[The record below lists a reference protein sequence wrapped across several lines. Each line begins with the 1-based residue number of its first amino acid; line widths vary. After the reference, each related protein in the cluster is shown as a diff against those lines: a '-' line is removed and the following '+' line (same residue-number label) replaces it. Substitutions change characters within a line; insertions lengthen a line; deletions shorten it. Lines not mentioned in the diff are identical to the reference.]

1 MKILAWIVW
10 RKAELLLRV
19 RNFSI
24 KHLRG
29 SLKEQLL
36 DQIEKAR
43 DMATTD
49 ELISHISAVL
59 QPLGVEL
66 DDLTLSKAGSRRV
79 LDVVVDA
86 DDAIDL
92 DRLAEIS
99 RAVSES
105 LDESDIMGTAP
116 YVMEVGTRGVGR
128 PLTKPAHWRR
138 NVGRLVKI
146 SGDAVNASG
155 RIVSFDEPTVVINI
169 KGQPRKF
176 DISTISRAV
185 IEVEF
190 SRQGDDK

>member
-1 MKILAWIVW
+1 MV
-10 RKAELLLRV
+10 ELLLRV

-24 KHLRG
+24 EHLRG

-49 ELISHISAVL
+49 ELITHISAVL

-86 DDAIDL
+86 DDPIDL

-99 RAVSES
+99 RAVSDS

>member
-1 MKILAWIVW
+1 MCP
-10 RKAELLLRV
+10 
-19 RNFSI
+19 
-24 KHLRG
+24 RG
-29 SLKEQLL
+29 NLTVQLL
-36 DQIEKAR
+36 DQTEKAR

-49 ELISHISAVL
+49 ELSIHIGAVL

-66 DDLTLSKAGSRRV
+66 DDLTLSKAGNRRV
-79 LDVVVDA
+79 LDVVVDS
-86 DDAIDL
+86 DEPIDL
-92 DRLAEIS
+92 DLLAEIS
-99 RAVSES
+99 RSISES

-146 SGDAVNASG
+146 SGDAINAAG
-155 RIVSFDEPTVVINI
+155 RIVSFEDPMVVINI

-176 DISTISRAV
+176 DISTIARAV

>member
-1 MKILAWIVW
+1 M
-10 RKAELLLRV
+10 RV
-19 RNFSI
+19 QDFSI
-24 KHLRG
+24 VHLRG
-29 SLKEQLL
+29 NLKAQLL

-43 DMATTD
+43 VMASTD
-49 ELISHISAVL
+49 ELSIHIGAVL

-66 DDLTLSKAGSRRV
+66 DDLTLSKAGNRRV

-86 DDAIDL
+86 DEPIDL

-146 SGDAVNASG
+146 SGDAVSAAG
-155 RIVSFDEPTVVINI
+155 RIMSFDDPTVVINI

-176 DISTISRAV
+176 DISTIARAV